1 MFLLIGQQLPTTVAE
16 SLTPLSRCCH
26 QLTFAFVLIG
36 TTRPLSP
43 QKVEPSIFHQ
53 QRILRRVLRKKSL
66 EAYLSWVEMISEQL
80 FLLGRWPER
89 RTEEVAWT
97 FSSSLYKTVQ
107 FYIFYNW
114 SNHFQEKFEIILYL
128 EKHKTYFQANNSLW
142 FSG

>member
-66 EAYLSWVEMISEQL
+66 EAYLSWVEMTSEPL
-80 FLLGRWPER
+80 FLLGRWSER
-89 RTEEVAWT
+89 RTDEVAWT
-97 FSSSLYKTVQ
+97 FLLPFTKR
-107 FYIFYNW
+107 YNFIYFIIW
-114 SNHFQEKFEIILYL
+114 VPISRKKIELILYL